1 MAFDDGIGIVPDGE
15 AARWRKALG
24 DPRTLNG
31 NGVRQWVIS
40 TLLRISA
47 PAPVDRRVADV
58 LDMLH
63 SGASGSWLAC
73 TSGSNA

>member
-1 MAFDDGIGIVPDGE
+1 
-15 AARWRKALG
+15 
-24 DPRTLNG
+24 
-31 NGVRQWVIS
+31 VIS

-47 PAPVDRRVADV
+47 PPVDRRVADV